1 MGCFTRIVGLRSD
14 FHIDGNLEGFDLT
27 PAMRKLNIPTLII
40 YGDHDLLTDATAR
53 ETASA
58 LAGSRVIRIPNCG
71 HSQFA
76 DQPVAFLEAVTTFL
90 AGQGLS
96 LR

>member
-1 MGCFTRIVGLRSD
+1 MTGKRVRS
-14 FHIDGNLEGFDLT
+14 
-27 PAMRKLNIPTLII
+27 
-40 YGDHDLLTDATAR
+40 DHDLLTDATAR

-90 AGQGLS
+90 TGQGL
-96 LR
+96 